1 MQQDAPK
8 LDDQSVQ
15 LEILVA
21 IQCNDDDETSQ
32 VHFQIAPFSIS
43 ICKVLHLHISLSAT
57 LYRTEWRMPFARN
70 FPMVESSIAY
80 WISQKQA
87 IALSQQMASDHILTF
102 LH

>member
-21 IQCNDDDETSQ
+21 IQCNDDDDKSQ
-32 VHFQIAPFSIS
+32 VHFQNCAFLYQY
-43 ICKVLHLHISLSAT
+43 VQGFTLHISISAT
-57 LYRTEWRMPFARN
+57 HYRTEWRMTFARN
-70 FPMVESSIAY
+70 FPMVESIIAY

>member
-32 VHFQIAPFSIS
+32 VHFQNCAF
-43 ICKVLHLHISLSAT
+43 
-57 LYRTEWRMPFARN
+57 LYQYVQGFA
-70 FPMVESSIAY
+70 FA
-80 WISQKQA
+80 
-87 IALSQQMASDHILTF
+87 HLTF
-102 LH
+102 CNSLQDRMANAFCAIFPYGRVKYCVLD